1 MIHDINRKVIA
12 STSSE
17 RDEITLRRDSEGHVI
32 AEVEFNAISLLRGDY
47 SIDVLLL
54 CEQAIRV
61 LEAVYEAI
69 SFRIIQCHKEIGV
82 VSLPRSWRTF

>member
-32 AEVEFNAISLLRGDY
+32 AEVEFNAIPLLRGDY

-69 SFRIIQCHKEIGV
+69 CFRIIQPHKEIGV